1 MEKKE
6 VERAKEIIKNFDPA
20 LVMRA
25 MQEIDTKV
33 EDVEKAKDGIRK
45 VYESIPD
52 TKMRAE
58 ILSKAVTELEMEVID
73 KEVKNVRTSIEK
85 FDKEVLLEA
94 AKDYLEASGVA
105 TMCMYPE
112 CICPEGKY
120 YDLSR
125 SKLPHLC
132 KYPEYHLCKYP
143 EFYPCINDLKGCGPF
158 TIHPVEMDWGR
169 KVMTEGLVKEVL
181 GSPELPRAMEKMI
194 NEMKKRG
201 EL

>member
-6 VERAKEIIKNFDPA
+6 VERAKEIIKKFDPA

-58 ILSKAVTELEMEVID
+58 ILSKAVTELETEVID

-94 AKDYLEASGVA
+94 AKDYLEASGLA
-105 TMCMYPE
+105 TMCMNPE
-112 CICPEGKY
+112 FICPEP
-120 YDLSR
+120 
-125 SKLPHLC
+125 PHLC
-132 KYPEYHLCKYP
+132 KNP
-143 EFYPCINDLKGCGPF
+143 EFLGCSEALSICGPSLYL
-158 TIHPVEMDWGR
+158 VEIYWWWKDWR
-169 KVMTEGLVKEVL
+169 WKEYMTEGLVKEVL
-181 GSPELPRAMEKMI
+181 GRPELPRAMEKMI

>member
-94 AKDYLEASGVA
+94 AKDYLEASGIA
-105 TMCMYPE
+105 TMCMYLVTE
-112 CICPEGKY
+112 CIGPEGKY

-125 SKLPHLC
+125 SKPPHLCEYSLLC
-132 KYPEYHLCKYP
+132 KYPEYLCT
-143 EFYPCINDLKGCGPF
+143 IALNCGSLL
-158 TIHPVEMDWGR
+158 HPVEEDWRWR

>member
-6 VERAKEIIKNFDPA
+6 VERAKEIIKNFNPA

-58 ILSKAVTELEMEVID
+58 ILSKAVTELETEVID

-94 AKDYLEASGVA
+94 AKDYLEASGLA

-112 CICPEGKY
+112 CICPEKY
-120 YDLSR
+120 YDWCKYSL
-125 SKLPHLC
+125 LC
-132 KYPEYHLCKYP
+132 KNPELYQCR
-143 EFYPCINDLKGCGPF
+143 NDLCGSP
-158 TIHPVEMDWGR
+158 IHLVEKYWWWR
-169 KVMTEGLVKEVL
+169 KIMTEGLVKEVL